1 MKDINEIV
9 SALIGGT
16 LKESENIELKRT
28 LPRGLPKIAKNIVGI
43 ANSGGGYLI
52 LGVTE

>member
-28 LPRGLPKIAKNIVGI
+28 LPRDLPKIAKTLSALPIVE
-43 ANSGGGYLI
+43 AAI
-52 LGVTE
+52 LFLE